1 VGAGAA
7 AINWLIV
14 VAVSILSPA
23 RLGGDRRRPLA
34 TGSSTP
40 HNGRVSRP
48 QPARL
53 PVRTGADVHL
63 ADALGLPGCPLC
75 RERGRTEVSYLE
87 SILAE
92 SVNDVPFRQALDA
105 ARGFCGRHAAEILD
119 ADRRRAGS
127 LGAAILLRAT
137 LAPRLRELEAATSS
151 NGRGRA
157 RRVHDAARPPACPAC
172 ERAARAD
179 AGVAESLV
187 RHTADPAWAD
197 AVAGAPVCLDHLL
210 ALMAVRSA
218 PPAWAA
224 VEARQ
229 LARLTDLRDR
239 LDAYAHTSSHDRR
252 HRQTEAQRASPD
264 EAAAVLAGRR
274 RPMPDA
280 TAHAPDASDTTAAIP
295 ADARAVLLSGVY
307 GTGKSTTAVE
317 LVDRLDT
324 AGVPAAAI
332 DLDWLNWFGAPI
344 DWDEHE
350 DPRIGNS
357 NLAAMRANYL
367 EVGVR
372 SFVLAGTVRSDA
384 QLAGVRAAL
393 GVPLAVVRLDAPPEV
408 IRARLSGDPNASR
421 ADDLEV
427 ATRDLADGAAA
438 AMPADW
444 VVDSDRPTAVVTD
457 EILRLLGWLG
467 TG

>member
-1 VGAGAA
+1 M
-7 AINWLIV
+7 
-14 VAVSILSPA
+14 
-23 RLGGDRRRPLA
+23 
-34 TGSSTP
+34 
-40 HNGRVSRP
+40 
-48 QPARL
+48 
-53 PVRTGADVHL
+53 
-63 ADALGLPGCPLC
+63 C
-75 RERGRTEVSYLE
+75 RERARTEAAYLE

-105 ARGFCGRHAAEILD
+105 ARGFCGRHAGEVLD

-157 RRVHDAARPPACPAC
+157 RRIQDAARPPACPAC
-172 ERAARAD
+172 ERAARAG
-179 AGVAESLV
+179 AAVADSIV
-187 RHTADPAWAD
+187 RHTADPAWAE
-197 AVAGAPVCLDHLL
+197 AVAVAPVCLDHLL
-210 ALMAVRSA
+210 ALMAIRSA

-229 LARLTDLRDR
+229 LARLTELRDR

-264 EAAAVLAGRR
+264 EAAAVLAGWR
-274 RPMPDA
+274 RPLPDGGGA
-280 TAHAPDASDTTAAIP
+280 AAGAPAIP
-295 ADARAVLLSGVY
+295 GDARAVLLSGVY

-324 AGVPAAAI
+324 AGLPAAAI

-350 DPRIGNS
+350 DPRIGNA

-367 EVGVR
+367 QVGVR
-372 SFVLAGTVRSDA
+372 SFVLAGTVRTEA

-393 GVPLAVVRLDAPPEV
+393 GMPLAVVRLDVPLEV
-408 IRARLSGDPNASR
+408 IRSRLSADPNASR

-427 ATRDLADGAAA
+427 ATRDLAGGAAE

-444 VVDSDRPTAVVTD
+444 VVDGNRPTAEVTD
-457 EILRLLGWLG
+457 EVLRLLGWHVSEDAPPAG
-467 TG
+467 

>member
-1 VGAGAA
+1 M
-7 AINWLIV
+7 
-14 VAVSILSPA
+14 
-23 RLGGDRRRPLA
+23 
-34 TGSSTP
+34 
-40 HNGRVSRP
+40 SRP

-63 ADALGLPGCPLC
+63 ADAFGQPGCPLC
-75 RERGRTEVSYLE
+75 RERTRTEAAYLE

-92 SVNDVPFRQALDA
+92 SVNDVPFRQALDT
-105 ARGFCGRHAAEILD
+105 ARGFCGRHAAAILD

-157 RRVHDAARPPACPAC
+157 RRVQDAARPPACPAC
-172 ERAARAD
+172 ERAASAD
-179 AGVAESLV
+179 AAVADSTV
-187 RHTADPAWAD
+187 RHTSDPAWAE
-197 AVAGAPVCLDHLL
+197 AVASAPLCLDHLL
-210 ALMAVRSA
+210 ALIAVRA
-218 PPAWAA
+218 TTPGWPG
-224 VEARQ
+224 VEGRQ

-239 LDAYAHTSSHDRR
+239 LDGYAHTSSQDRR
-252 HRQTEAQRASPD
+252 QQQTAAQRASPD
-264 EAAAVLAGRR
+264 EAAAVLAGWR
-274 RPMPDA
+274 RPPPDA
-280 TAHAPDASDTTAAIP
+280 PGRGARGQGARLAIP

-317 LVDRLDT
+317 LVDRLDA

-350 DPRIGNS
+350 DPRIGNA
-357 NLAAMRANYL
+357 NLAAVRANYV

-372 SFVLAGTVRSDA
+372 SFVLAGTVRSEA
-384 QLAGVRAAL
+384 QLAGIRAAL
-393 GVPLAVVRLDAPPEV
+393 GMPLVVVRLEVPLAV
-408 IRARLSGDPNASR
+408 IRARLAGDPNASR

-427 ATRDLADGAAA
+427 ATQDLAGGAAE

-444 VVDSDRPTAVVTD
+444 VVDADRPPAEVTD
-457 EILRLLGWLG
+457 EVLRLLGWTLPETEPPAG
-467 TG
+467 

>member
-1 VGAGAA
+1 M
-7 AINWLIV
+7 
-14 VAVSILSPA
+14 
-23 RLGGDRRRPLA
+23 
-34 TGSSTP
+34 
-40 HNGRVSRP
+40 
-48 QPARL
+48 
-53 PVRTGADVHL
+53 HL
-63 ADALGLPGCPLC
+63 ADAFGQPGCPLC
-75 RERGRTEVSYLE
+75 RERARTEAAYLE

-105 ARGFCGRHAAEILD
+105 ARGFCGRHAAEVLD

-137 LAPRLRELEAATSS
+137 LAPRLRELETAASS

-157 RRVHDAARPPACPAC
+157 RRVQDAARPPACPAC
-172 ERAARAD
+172 ERAARMD
-179 AGVAESLV
+179 ASVAESAVL
-187 RHTADPAWAD
+187 HTADPAWAD
-197 AVAGAPVCLDHLL
+197 AVAAAPVCLDHLL

-218 PPAWAA
+218 PPAWAG

-229 LARLTDLRDR
+229 LARLTELRDR
-239 LDAYAHTSSHDRR
+239 LDGYAHTSSQDRR
-252 HRQTEAQRASPD
+252 QRQTAAQRASPD
-264 EAAAVLAGRR
+264 EAAAVLAGWR
-274 RPMPDA
+274 RPLPDA
-280 TAHAPDASDTTAAIP
+280 PGRGAVAPAASPVVP
-295 ADARAVLLSGVY
+295 ADARAVLISGVY

-317 LVDRLDT
+317 LVDRLDA

-350 DPRIGNS
+350 DPRIGNA

-372 SFVLAGTVRSDA
+372 SFVLAGTVRSEA
-384 QLAGVRAAL
+384 QLAGIRAAV
-393 GVPLAVVRLDAPPEV
+393 GMPLAVVRLAVPLEV
-408 IRARLSGDPNASR
+408 IRLRLSGDPNASR

-427 ATRDLADGAAA
+427 ATRDIAGGAAE

-444 VVDSDRPTAVVTD
+444 VVDANRPTAEVT
-457 EILRLLGWLG
+457 EEVLRLLGWNVRDG
-467 TG
+467 EPAG